1 MLNGFS
7 NGLMQILGTILRS
20 QQLKKG
26 LENKAKPEHKQT
38 GIQTMITK
46 PTLLLDKQK
55 CKRNI
60 AMMFSKAKTNHVSFR
75 PHFKTH
81 QSLEIGR
88 WFKELGVDKITVSSL
103 EMAQYFST
111 EWNDITVAFPVNIL
125 EIDTINQLAEKITLH
140 LLVESVEATIYL
152 AQKTKNTIGIF
163 IKIDVGYH
171 RTGLPPTSTQQID
184 EILKVISASTTLR
197 FKGFLTHAGHTYSCR
212 TKNEILAIHH
222 TSKEILTGLKARYID
237 RYPGLIISIGDT
249 PSCSVVD
256 DFSGIDEIRPGNFA
270 FYDLTQQQIGAC
282 FFDQIAVAMACPI
295 VAIHP
300 DRNEIVIYGGG
311 VHFAKDRLEV
321 DNAGTIYGI
330 VVEQL
335 EEHWGDPVPGM
346 YLKSLSQEHGIVSV
360 PEQIIA
366 KYKIGDLLY
375 ILPVHSCMTAN
386 EMKYYKCQ
394 DEIISR
400 L

>member
-1 MLNGFS
+1 M
-7 NGLMQILGTILRS
+7 T
-20 QQLKKG
+20 
-26 LENKAKPEHKQT
+26 
-38 GIQTMITK
+38 ITK

-60 AMMFSKAKTNHVSFR
+60 EMMFSKAERNHVSFR

-103 EMAQYFST
+103 EMAQYFSS

-125 EIDTINQLAEKITLH
+125 EIDTINQLSEKIKLH
-140 LLVESVEATIYL
+140 LLIESVEAVQYL
-152 AQKTKNTIGIF
+152 AQNIKNKIGIF

-171 RTGLPPTSTQQID
+171 RTGLPPTSTEQID
-184 EILKVISASTTLR
+184 EILSAISASKTLI

-212 TKNEILAIHH
+212 TKEEILVIHK
-222 TSKEILTGLKARYID
+222 TSREILTGLKTKYTD
-237 RYPGLIISIGDT
+237 SYPDLIISIGDT
-249 PSCSVVD
+249 PSCSVAD
-256 DFSGIDEIRPGNFA
+256 DFSGIDEIRPGNFV

-282 FFDQIAVAMACPI
+282 SFDQIAVAMACPI

-300 DRNEIVIYGGG
+300 GRNEIVIYGGG

-321 DNAGTIYGI
+321 DAVGTIYGI
-330 VVEQL
+330 VVEEL
-335 EEHWGDPVPGM
+335 GERWGEPIEGM
-346 YLKSLSQEHGIVSV
+346 YLKSLSQEHGIVSA
-360 PEQIIA
+360 PEHHIS

-375 ILPVHSCMTAN
+375 LLPVHSCMTAN
-386 EMKYYKCQ
+386 EMKSYKSQ

-400 L
+400 I

>member
-1 MLNGFS
+1 
-7 NGLMQILGTILRS
+7 MQILDTFLQSLRKVEGFDS
-20 QQLKKG
+20 SSNNTYKR
-26 LENKAKPEHKQT
+26 T
-38 GIQTMITK
+38 GIPAMITK

-60 AMMFSKAKTNHVSFR
+60 AMMFSKAKTNQVAFR

-81 QSLEIGR
+81 QSIEIGR

-103 EMAQYFST
+103 EMAQYFSS
-111 EWNDITVAFPVNIL
+111 EWDDITVAFPVNIL
-125 EIDTINQLAEKITLH
+125 EIETINQLSKKITLQ
-140 LLVESVEATIYL
+140 LLVESVEAASYL
-152 AQKTKNTIGIF
+152 AQNTKNKIGIF

-184 EILKVISASTTLR
+184 EILSVINASNTLR

-212 TKNEILAIHH
+212 TKEEILAIHN
-222 TSKEILTGLKARYID
+222 SSREILTGLKAKYID
-237 RYPGLIISIGDT
+237 HFPDLIISIGDT
-249 PSCSVVD
+249 PSCSVAD
-256 DFSGIDEIRPGNFA
+256 GFSGIDEIRPGNFV

-282 FFDQIAVAMACPI
+282 SFDQIAVAMACPI

-311 VHFAKDRLEV
+311 VHFAKDRLDV
-321 DNAGTIYGI
+321 DNVGTIYGI

-335 EEHWGDPVPGM
+335 GERWGEPVPGM

-360 PEQIIA
+360 PEPVIA

-386 EMKYYKCQ
+386 EMKSYKCQ